1 MSDLSARIEQ
11 KIQAHLEA
19 AIDTDLDIHELE
31 RLEKRITTIR
41 KLAAPE

>member
-1 MSDLSARIEQ
+1 MAELNARIEQ

-19 AIDTDLDIHELE
+19 AIDSDLDHQELE